1 MEQARNFFYFSFNI
15 PTCNFFY
22 QGFNILICVLIWV
35 STYPY
40 AFVYGL
46 MFVVEEEGRTQFGEK
61 RKNEKRS
68 KIVDAENRLI
78 ATHYVGNR

>member
-1 MEQARNFFYFSFNI
+1 
-15 PTCNFFY
+15 
-22 QGFNILICVLIWV
+22 
-35 STYPY
+35 
-40 AFVYGL
+40 
-46 MFVVEEEGRTQFGEK
+46 MFVVREEGRTQFGEK